1 MNSRTSAPRY
11 RPVAVAAL
19 VGWAALSSVA
29 SAAPARRVLV
39 VSALAGDSRLEVVRE
54 AIAFWRDIFAE
65 LGLTPPLVEAGVVVA
80 PPGARA
86 IENFA
91 WQISRAAGRHPDGV
105 AGPPPPPE
113 LIALDGDVV
122 LLLSAQ
128 PLLPFARPLG
138 PDTDRYLV
146 AIAAARDPSQPAGST
161 RDVIAHEL
169 GHTLGLRHGDDP
181 ASLMCEPCSTH
192 TADEAHAVRTISA
205 ADRARLVELYGSW
218 PARP

>member
-1 MNSRTSAPRY
+1 
-11 RPVAVAAL
+11 VV
-19 VGWAALSSVA
+19 WAAIGSVA

-39 VSALAGDSRLEVVRE
+39 VSPIAGDSRLEAVRE

-65 LGLTPPLVEAGVVVA
+65 LDLAPPLVEAGVVVA
-80 PPGARA
+80 LPGTRA

-91 WQISRAAGRHPDGV
+91 WQISRAAGPLTVGA

-113 LIALDGDVV
+113 LVALDGDVV
-122 LLLSAQ
+122 VLLSSQ

-138 PDTDRYLV
+138 PDSGRYLV
-146 AIAAARDPSQPAGST
+146 AIAAARDPSQPAGSI

-181 ASLMCEPCSTH
+181 ASLMCEPCPTH
-192 TADEAHAVRTISA
+192 TADGAYAVRTLGA
-205 ADRARLVELYGSW
+205 ADRARLVELYGSM